1 MQKENENRRSLENIT
16 TLIWDC
22 DGTLWHHSDNEMDLL
37 CNALHLEKTKPL
49 EEQYFQ
55 MLSNF
60 QDYFQDKIVTPKKMV
75 EFIRKEMP
83 ILDYYNLS
91 AAEFFQKWLMVETG
105 QVDKEAKTCL
115 KKLFEKGYRNVVLT
129 DWFMETQV
137 MLLSKYELL
146 QYIEAIYPLEG
157 QYLKADHRS
166 FCRIFSDRTRL
177 EEYIIIGDSLKSD
190 IGFATHAG
198 IASIWYNS
206 GKKENTEKNLTP
218 TFEVQSL
225 LEICSIL

>member
-1 MQKENENRRSLENIT
+1 MKKEKRRSLENIT

-22 DGTLWHHSDNEMDLL
+22 DGTLWHHSDNEMELL
-37 CNALHLEKTKPL
+37 CDALHLEKTEPL

-55 MLSNF
+55 MLSDF
-60 QDYFQDKIVTPKKMV
+60 QDYFQGKIVTPKKMV
-75 EFIRKEMP
+75 EFIGKEMP

-91 AAEFFQKWLMVETG
+91 AAEFFEKWKLVETG
-105 QVDKEAKTCL
+105 QVDKDAKACL
-115 KKLFEKGYRNVVLT
+115 ETLSEKGYRNVVLT

-146 QYIEAIYPLEG
+146 QHIEAIYPLEG

-166 FCRIFSDRTRL
+166 FDRIFSAKTHL

-190 IGFATHAG
+190 IGFASHAG

-206 GKKENTEKNLTP
+206 RREQRTEKDFIP
-218 TFEVQSL
+218 SYEVHTL
-225 LEICSIL
+225 LEICSSIL

>member
-1 MQKENENRRSLENIT
+1 MQKENRRSLENIT

-55 MLSNF
+55 MLSDF
-60 QDYFQDKIVTPKKMV
+60 QNYFQGKIVTPKKMV

-91 AAEFFQKWLMVETG
+91 AAEFFEKWKLVETG
-105 QVDKEAKTCL
+105 QVDKDAKACL
-115 KKLFEKGYRNVVLT
+115 EKLSEKGYRNVVLT

-157 QYLKADHRS
+157 EYLKADHRS
-166 FCRIFSDRTRL
+166 FGRIFSDRTRL

-206 GKKENTEKNLTP
+206 RREQRTEKDFIP
-218 TFEVQSL
+218 SYEVYTL

>member
-1 MQKENENRRSLENIT
+1 MKKEKRRNLENIT

-55 MLSNF
+55 MLSDF
-60 QDYFQDKIVTPKKMV
+60 QNYFQGKIVTPKKMV

-91 AAEFFQKWLMVETG
+91 AAEFFEKWKSVETG
-105 QVDKEAKTCL
+105 QVDKDAKACL
-115 KKLFEKGYRNVVLT
+115 EKLSEKGYRNVVLT

-206 GKKENTEKNLTP
+206 RREQRTEKDFIP
-218 TFEVQSL
+218 SYEVYTL

>member
-1 MQKENENRRSLENIT
+1 MKKENRRSLENIT
-16 TLIWDC
+16 TIIWDC

-60 QDYFQDKIVTPKKMV
+60 QNYFQGKIVTQKKMV

-91 AAEFFQKWLMVETG
+91 AAEFFKKWMMVETG
-105 QVDKEAKTCL
+105 QVDKKAKTCL
-115 KKLFEKGYRNVVLT
+115 EKLSEKGYRNVVLT

-166 FCRIFSDRTRL
+166 FDRIFSAKTHL

-198 IASIWYNS
+198 IASIWYNPRR
-206 GKKENTEKNLTP
+206 KVRTEKEFIP
-218 TFEVQSL
+218 SYEVHSL

>member
-1 MQKENENRRSLENIT
+1 MKKEKRRSLENIT

-55 MLSNF
+55 MLSDF
-60 QDYFQDKIVTPKKMV
+60 QNYFQGKIVTPKKMV

-91 AAEFFQKWLMVETG
+91 AAEFFEKWKLVETG
-105 QVDKEAKTCL
+105 QVDKDAKACL
-115 KKLFEKGYRNVVLT
+115 EKLSEKGYRNVVLT

-157 QYLKADHRS
+157 EYLKADHRS
-166 FCRIFSDRTRL
+166 FGRIFSDRTRL

-206 GKKENTEKNLTP
+206 RREQRTEKDFIP
-218 TFEVQSL
+218 SYEVYTL

>member
-1 MQKENENRRSLENIT
+1 MQKENRRNLENVT
-16 TLIWDC
+16 TIIWDC
-22 DGTLWHHSDNEMDLL
+22 DGTLWHHSDNEMELL
-37 CNALHLEKTKPL
+37 CSALHLEKTEAL

-55 MLSNF
+55 MLSDF
-60 QDYFQDKIVTPKKMV
+60 QDYFQGKTVTQKKMV

-91 AAEFFQKWLMVETG
+91 PADFFKKWMMVETG

-115 KKLFEKGYRNVVLT
+115 EKLSEKGYRNVVLT

-137 MLLSKYELL
+137 MLLSKYGLL

-166 FCRIFSDRTRL
+166 FDRIFSTKTHL

-198 IASIWYNS
+198 IASIWYNPR
-206 GKKENTEKNLTP
+206 KKVKTEKDVVP
-218 TFEVQSL
+218 SYEVHSL
-225 LEICSIL
+225 LEICSSIL

>member
-1 MQKENENRRSLENIT
+1 MQKENRRSLENIT

-55 MLSNF
+55 MLSDF
-60 QDYFQDKIVTPKKMV
+60 QNYFQGKIVTPKKMV

-91 AAEFFQKWLMVETG
+91 AAEFFEKWKLVETG
-105 QVDKEAKTCL
+105 QVDKDAKACL
-115 KKLFEKGYRNVVLT
+115 EKLSEKGYRNVVLT

-157 QYLKADHRS
+157 EYLKADHRS
-166 FCRIFSDRTRL
+166 FGRIFSDRTRL

-206 GKKENTEKNLTP
+206 RREQRTEKNFIP
-218 TFEVQSL
+218 SYEVYTL